1 MPIYDRMNL
10 LLKKIKKLNIY
21 EEGSVYIDEDL
32 NNINLIF
39 NL

>member
-1 MPIYDRMNL
+1 MPVYDRMNF
-10 LLKKIKKLNIY
+10 LLKKLKKLNIY

>member
-1 MPIYDRMNL
+1 MPVYDRMNL

-21 EEGSVYIDEDL
+21 EEGSMYIDEDL
-32 NNINLIF
+32 NSINLII